1 MERDRDRWETGF
13 LVAQQSACGGTILN
27 GQTQGSA
34 PTGQIRKG
42 ENKPFILCFVI
53 CTVLFILFN
62 LNYTCFIW
70 ISLFL
75 TPFIHGVSSF
85 KINFFLVYTAILCW
99 VVLLAKDFKT
109 QHTISLLQK
118 TNLICIILAALAG
131 LWTFVS
137 VVQKLQLPF
146 GKYTYHFKEHYNTIN
161 YFSHTHST
169 KVPMFF
175 LVKLLGIEYLTERFD
190 TALPLVE
197 YVNSSAVWLLTL
209 FFLITLIT
217 FLILTRPVVL
227 RWETPWR
234 FVIFLLYAFAS
245 CHILK
250 CLFDGGPFS
259 YDLWPSVMTA
269 HILYHSHDVPSLSA
283 TLKRYRWHY
292 VFAILLLC
300 SFTMYMGRSEA
311 LLQTVIGVTFFI
323 SIYTLFFSGIAVR
336 HVQLKKIILTTT
348 LCCLYGIFYLDLHT
362 VRDAQALM
370 EKIKAGDE
378 VLYYSYP
385 PLKRDNRDIA
395 ISNYSKE
402 MAGKRIVDVYRALG
416 ENPFRN
422 RRVVIIGRNKNG
434 GTQGYNGCIFR
445 LKVLNNRDTVTLPS
459 NPFIKVHNAIPL
471 SRLGRKD
478 FLIQASFN
486 SRFFPSLYEVNPS
499 TIYQNN
505 KFAILYYLNYY
516 LTSHGITEYVMIPYY
531 YRKVVWD

>member
-1 MERDRDRWETGF
+1 MFSQGSRDR
-13 LVAQQSACGGTILN
+13 ILD
-27 GQTQGSA
+27 TEQGKY
-34 PTGQIRKG
+34 IRVS
-42 ENKPFILCFVI
+42 NKPFILCLVI

-62 LNYTCFIW
+62 SNYTFFVW
-70 ISLFL
+70 ISLLL

-85 KINFFLVYTAILCW
+85 KINFFLVYTAILCC
-99 VVLLAKDFKT
+99 LLLRAREVKAQRGT
-109 QHTISLLQK
+109 VLLQK
-118 TNLICIILAALAG
+118 GNFICIILAALAG

-146 GKYTYHFKEHYNTIN
+146 GKYAFHFKENYNTIN

-175 LVKLLGIEYLTERFD
+175 LVKLLGIEYLTEKYD

-197 YVNSSAVWLLTL
+197 YANSSAVWLLTL
-209 FFLITLIT
+209 FFFITLIT

-227 RWETPWR
+227 RWEQPRR

-250 CLFDGGPFS
+250 SLFDGGPFS
-259 YDLWPSVMTA
+259 YDLWPSVMTV

-300 SFTMYMGRSEA
+300 SFTMYMGHSEA

-395 ISNYSKE
+395 ISNYSHE

-422 RRVVIIGRNKNG
+422 RRVVIIGRDKNG
-434 GTQGYNGCIFR
+434 GTQGYNGYIFR
-445 LKVLNNRDTVTLPS
+445 LKVLNSRDTVTLPS
-459 NPFIKVHNAIPL
+459 NPFIKVHSATSLPQM
-471 SRLGRKD
+471 SKRD
-478 FLIQASFN
+478 FLLQVSFN
-486 SRFFPSLYEVNPS
+486 PQFFPSLWEGVNPIFS
-499 TIYQNN
+499 
-505 KFAILYYLNYY
+505 
-516 LTSHGITEYVMIPYY
+516 
-531 YRKVVWD
+531 